1 LRDPAEAVSQE
12 VAFDKWKR
20 SLGELGWGDD
30 ERLTRQIFDEVK
42 QFVSA
47 LFSGYVL
54 ST

>member
-12 VAFDKWKR
+12 ALDKWKR
-20 SLGELGWGDD
+20 SLEELGGGDD
-30 ERLTRQIFDEVK
+30 ERFTRQIFDEVK

-54 ST
+54 